1 MFRKCP
7 VPCFLINFYICWVIE
22 IFNTVYWELIM
33 GFKMVHISS
42 SLLQYILPTYEMAM
56 KMPEKEPPP
65 PYMPA

>member
-1 MFRKCP
+1 M
-7 VPCFLINFYICWVIE
+7 LGGYHGTFY
-22 IFNTVYWELIM
+22 F
-33 GFKMVHISS
+33 SS